1 MTDEKLATS
10 KTDLEDTE
18 NSLSAYQKFLA
29 NLKEQCAAMD
39 AEWEMRQKTR
49 TEEMEAVAKALEILS
64 GDDAHD
70 LFTKTFNFLQR
81 SSTRTFR
88 SRRAKAS

>member
-1 MTDEKLATS
+1 MTDEKNAQA

-18 NSLSAYQKFLA
+18 ESLAADQKFLA

-70 LFTKTFNFLQR
+70 LFSKTFSFMQT
-81 SSTRTFR
+81 S
-88 SRRAKAS
+88 AS